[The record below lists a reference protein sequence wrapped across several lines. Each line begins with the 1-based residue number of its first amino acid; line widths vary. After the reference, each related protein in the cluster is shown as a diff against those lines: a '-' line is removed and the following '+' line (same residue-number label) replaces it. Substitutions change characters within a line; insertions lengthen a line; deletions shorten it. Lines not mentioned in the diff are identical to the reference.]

1 MAIQTNLT
9 QAQVQS
15 ALDALRLAMLSG
27 TLKVQFADGKSQE
40 YQSTAA
46 LLNAITAGEDLLR
59 EMGGQSET
67 RCSFGQTKRGDG
79 PQGAGRLFDTW

>member
-9 QAQVQS
+9 QPQVLG

-27 TLKVQFADGKSQE
+27 TLKVVFADGKSQE
-40 YQSTAA
+40 YQSIEAMQK
-46 LLNAITAGEDLLR
+46 AIAAGEDLLR
-59 EMGGQSET
+59 EMGGTSQT

-79 PQGAGRLFDTW
+79 PQGGTRCDGW

>member
-1 MAIQTNLT
+1 MAIRTNLT
-9 QAQVQS
+9 QAQVLT
-15 ALDALRLAMLSG
+15 ALDALRLGLLTGVAKITFS
-27 TLKVQFADGKSQE
+27 DGKSQE
-40 YQSTAA
+40 LQGTENI
-46 LLNAITAGEDLLR
+46 LKAITAGEDLLR

>member
-27 TLKVQFADGKSQE
+27 TLKVTFADGKSQE
-40 YQSTAA
+40 FQNTE
-46 LLNAITAGEDLLR
+46 AILKAIAAGEDLLR

-67 RCSFGQTKRGDG
+67 RCAFGQTKRGDG

>member
-1 MAIQTNLT
+1 MSIQTNLT
-9 QAQVQS
+9 QAQVLS
-15 ALDALRLAMLSG
+15 ALDSLRLAMLSG
-27 TLKVQFADGKSQE
+27 TLEVRFSDGKAQRFN
-40 YQSTAA
+40 STKDI
-46 LLNAITAGEDLLR
+46 LTAITAGEDLLR